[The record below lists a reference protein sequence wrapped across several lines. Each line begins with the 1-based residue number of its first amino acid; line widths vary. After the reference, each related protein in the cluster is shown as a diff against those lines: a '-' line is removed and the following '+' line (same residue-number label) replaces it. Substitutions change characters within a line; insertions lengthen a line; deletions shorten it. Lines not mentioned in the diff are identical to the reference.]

1 MTDMISRNYFA
12 LRRYSSM
19 SDDGQSH
26 GLKIQVFSAQ
36 TVPTYLIFMSF
47 VRFASFTYELDWI
60 RLLCSADYWH
70 GCIRSRISR
79 MRRWFEFNRRRKPI
93 SPVLLE
99 CMHKQIELYGKA
111 QPKEDPGDHPGNGSW
126 KIQQLDRSRAKGE
139 PTESSAIVQA
149 IQGYW
154 RDSNATTLRK

>member
-1 MTDMISRNYFA
+1 
-12 LRRYSSM
+12 
-19 SDDGQSH
+19 
-26 GLKIQVFSAQ
+26 
-36 TVPTYLIFMSF
+36 
-47 VRFASFTYELDWI
+47 
-60 RLLCSADYWH
+60 
-70 GCIRSRISR
+70 

-139 PTESSAIVQA
+139 PTESSAIVQV

-154 RDSNATTLRK
+154 RDSSLAEAWAEKTGVNGKRREYNT